1 MGNLIYTDIWHESAR
16 THTDS
21 AKLLMVQIPVV
32 DLWWSSIL
40 TIWRKDANIWN
51 PCQTVISSSSKRLVS
66 KAQHAMLPTSTMCLS
81 GFMVG
86 VFGGEDSCSDTW

>member
-1 MGNLIYTDIWHESAR
+1 MGMGNLICTDIWHESAR
-16 THTDS
+16 TPTGF

-32 DLWWSSIL
+32 DLWW

-51 PCQTVISSSSKRLVS
+51 PCQTVISSSSKRFVS